1 MNKDKVEAERKQL
14 IELQNVSE
22 KISDLIS
29 DGKFQLIIPLE
40 KQRLDILKS
49 FNVKPSDSGIKL
61 LQNILEKTKK
71 DIDIIENE
79 KLKLNKNFEKAKY
92 IFLPMVDNFLYE
104 IMSKPTLDFQ
114 HQLPITSDDL
124 LTILKEN
131 QIDFKLYEHKPLN
144 SVSESKTEQ
153 ETIFPLNSNNVH
165 IKNLYLRD
173 KKKKKFFFNYM

>member
-1 MNKDKVEAERKQL
+1 MMHSLKLFKLGKRWKSKMNKDKVEAERKQL

-79 KLKLNKNFEKAKY
+79 KLKL
-92 IFLPMVDNFLYE
+92 
-104 IMSKPTLDFQ
+104 
-114 HQLPITSDDL
+114 
-124 LTILKEN
+124 
-131 QIDFKLYEHKPLN
+131 
-144 SVSESKTEQ
+144 
-153 ETIFPLNSNNVH
+153 
-165 IKNLYLRD
+165 KNL
-173 KKKKKFFFNYM
+173 KS

>member
-79 KLKLNKNFEKAKY
+79 KLKLNKNFEKAKN
-92 IFLPMVDNFLYE
+92 IFLAYG
-104 IMSKPTLDFQ
+104 
-114 HQLPITSDDL
+114 
-124 LTILKEN
+124 
-131 QIDFKLYEHKPLN
+131 
-144 SVSESKTEQ
+144 
-153 ETIFPLNSNNVH
+153 
-165 IKNLYLRD
+165 R
-173 KKKKKFFFNYM
+173 